1 MQIWSQDLFQSII
14 SSGSLSA
21 TIKIVVE
28 QPDCTITI
36 NDTVVPSGEVQVP
49 IGSTVTYKV
58 EKTEYN
64 TADGSF
70 LVVGPR
76 TVNVSLNQRV
86 MHTVGFKT
94 MPTNAGITLTCSD
107 PSYTQDGTTKS
118 IRVPD
123 GTTVSYTVTAPNLDS
138 VSGTTEPI
146 YQDYTG
152 NNAIEVTMRAKLTI
166 NATPSTASVLLNN
179 EPKNGGYFDCDE
191 DVFYSV
197 TANGYIPVGTD
208 AQNRIYFNKPNGYLE
223 NTTLS
228 VVLQRQV
235 YYFSATLSTAGIT
248 EGPVI
253 HVCVNK
259 GDWDTIASG
268 ERIEVYAGDTVEYYA
283 TYDDVEYN
291 RSSVTITNKN
301 ESAQILVPVTKGN
314 VVISA
319 VPAEATI
326 TVTEKGSGLVHTGVG
341 IIRLDVELGTEIE
354 FYASYAGVE
363 SERETHIVDGDFS
376 YNISLDPQ
384 DATSTLITS
393 DEERLFQPGR
403 YVFVGFG
410 GGGSGTAGKTA
421 QVRQPSGTG
430 SYGGHGGGGGGSGYI
445 TKIETVL
452 LEPTTLRFVVG
463 KGGALGVDGGAT
475 TVFSGTEVLCTAD
488 GGKATALTTDG
499 CAGGSGGGC
508 GSCHAW
514 TNHRTQTYY
523 PALNAGNG
531 GVGGMNG
538 ETVRGKQNVDKV
550 QHGGTGFYEEDGD
563 LASNA
568 GSGQTGNYGNPGF
581 GGKGAATLL
590 GGIPSSREL
599 SELTLKQLYNAVE
612 GGGGGYSSKDPG
624 SATSLSGNWY
634 AGPGGG
640 GAGWFDGEDG
650 KNTDTIISVPGK
662 GGDGA
667 VLYARIGWE

>member
-21 TIKIVVE
+21 TIKIVAE

-36 NDTVVPSGEVQVP
+36 NNTVVPSGEVQVP

-64 TADGSF
+64 TASGSF

-76 TVNVSLNQRV
+76 TVNVSLNQLV

-107 PSYTQDGTTKS
+107 PSYTQDGATKS

-138 VSGTTEPI
+138 VSGTTERI

-197 TANGYIPVGTD
+197 TANGYIPIGTD
-208 AQNRIYFNKPNGYLE
+208 AQNRIYFNKPNGYLQ

-228 VVLQRQV
+228 VVLQRQA
-235 YYFSATLSTAGIT
+235 YYFSATLSTAGVT

-253 HVCVNK
+253 HVCVNR
-259 GDWDTIASG
+259 GNWSTIASG

-283 TYDDVEYN
+283 TYRGADYG
-291 RSSVTITNKN
+291 SSAVTITNNN
-301 ESAQILVPVTKGN
+301 EAVQILVPVIKDNITITATPS
-314 VVISA
+314 V
-319 VPAEATI
+319 ATI
-326 TVTEKGSGLVHTGVG
+326 MVTETSTGVTYSG
-341 IIRLDVELGTEIE
+341 TGVVRLSVDRGGEIV
-354 FYASYAGVE
+354 FYAIYADKE
-363 SERETHIVDGDFS
+363 SERVTHVVDGEYS
-376 YNISLDPQ
+376 YNIFLDAQ
-384 DATSTLITS
+384 DTVATLVTS
-393 DEERLFQPGR
+393 SGERIFQPGR
-403 YVFVGFG
+403 YVFACFG
-410 GGGSGTAGKTA
+410 GGGPGSAGKKAVAYNSTYKTS
-421 QVRQPSGTG
+421 SGG
-430 SYGGHGGGGGGSGYI
+430 NGGAGGGSGYI
-445 TKIETVL
+445 
-452 LEPTTLRFVVG
+452 
-463 KGGALGVDGGAT
+463 AT
-475 TVFSGTEVLCTAD
+475 TEYTFSEPRTVTFTVGLGGTVGTAGGTTSVSSGGSVLCEAA
-488 GGKATALTTDG
+488 GGQFPLASRVHGAN
-499 CAGGSGGGC
+499 GGSGGGC
-508 GSCHAW
+508 GSLGGKFNTRDAG
-514 TNHRTQTYY
+514 R
-523 PALNAGNG
+523 AGNG
-531 GVGGMNG
+531 GVGGTNG
-538 ETVRGKQNVDKV
+538 ETVKTSTEVGIQTA
-550 QHGGTGFYEEDGD
+550 QGGVGFYGEDGNY
-563 LASNA
+563 ASNA
-568 GSGQTGNYGNPGF
+568 GVGLTDSRGNSGL
-581 GGKGAATLL
+581 GGKGAQNLL
-590 GGIPSSREL
+590 GGVPTPQQL
-599 SELTLKQLYNAVE
+599 GELTLKQLYNAIE
-612 GGGGGYSSKDPG
+612 GGGGGFGSKVPDSST
-624 SATSLSGNWY
+624 TSLTGNWY
-634 AGPGGG
+634 GGPGGG